1 MDYLEAFK
9 LHKFLL
15 TAVDKSHQLVVD
27 KSPPQA
33 TGCSRSES
41 TQWRDTFQVR
51 SISVVLT

>member
-1 MDYLEAFK
+1 MSCLIWKKDNLMDYLEAFK

-27 KSPPQA
+27 KSLSQL

-41 TQWRDTFQVR
+41 TH
-51 SISVVLT
+51 